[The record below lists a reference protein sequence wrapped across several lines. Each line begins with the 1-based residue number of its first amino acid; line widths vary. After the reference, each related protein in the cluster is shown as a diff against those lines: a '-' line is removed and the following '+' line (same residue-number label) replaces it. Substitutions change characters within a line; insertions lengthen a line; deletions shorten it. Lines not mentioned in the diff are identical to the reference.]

1 MAPHGLAI
9 GRPVDWYSSISE
21 SRVKGVDMSE
31 NPSRQDQ
38 PEENPT
44 EPLAGAGSNPTRPL
58 GRPQDPGRTPP
69 PQEEPGLPGYG
80 QAQEG
85 PSPDQQPYPQA
96 PAGGPYPQAPAAGAY
111 QQPYGQAPYGQQPFA
126 QPAYGQQQYGQQP
139 YGQPYYGGYPEQK
152 SRLVAGLLGILLGGL
167 GIHRFYLGYV
177 GLGIAQIAV
186 TLVTFGFGAIWGFIE
201 GIMILVGA
209 EMFRRDAKGVPL
221 KE

>member
-1 MAPHGLAI
+1 
-9 GRPVDWYSSISE
+9 
-21 SRVKGVDMSE
+21 MSE

-44 EPLAGAGSNPTRPL
+44 EPLAGAGSYPTRPL
-58 GRPQDPGRTPP
+58 GRPQEPGRTPP
-69 PQEEPGLPGYG
+69 QQEEPGLPGYG
-80 QAQEG
+80 QAQHG
-85 PSPDQQPYPQA
+85 PGPDRQAPAAGPYPQA
-96 PAGGPYPQAPAAGAY
+96 PAGGPYPQAPAAGPYPQAPAGGPY
-111 QQPYGQAPYGQQPFA
+111 QQPYGQAPYGQQPFS
-126 QPAYGQQQYGQQP
+126 QPAYGQQP

-186 TLVTFGFGAIWGFIE
+186 TLVTFGVGAIWGFIE

>member
-1 MAPHGLAI
+1 
-9 GRPVDWYSSISE
+9 
-21 SRVKGVDMSE
+21 MSE

-38 PEENPT
+38 PDENPT
-44 EPLAGAGSNPTRPL
+44 EPLAGAGTNPTRPL
-58 GRPQDPGRTPP
+58 GGPQEPGRTPP
-69 PQEEPGLPGYG
+69 QPQEPGLPGYG
-80 QAQEG
+80 QAQHG
-85 PSPDQQPYPQA
+85 QDPDQQPYPQA
-96 PAGGPYPQAPAAGAY
+96 PAGGPY
-111 QQPYGQAPYGQQPFA
+111 QQPYGQQPYT
-126 QPAYGQQQYGQQP
+126 QPAYGQQPYGQQP

-152 SRLVAGLLGILLGGL
+152 SRLVAGLLGVLLGGL

>member
-1 MAPHGLAI
+1 
-9 GRPVDWYSSISE
+9 
-21 SRVKGVDMSE
+21 MSE
-31 NPSRQDQ
+31 NPSRQEP

-44 EPLAGAGSNPTRPL
+44 EPLGGTGTNPTRPL
-58 GRPQDPGRTPP
+58 GRPQGPNLTPP
-69 PQEEPGLPGYG
+69 GQEEPAPPAYG
-80 QAQEG
+80 QAGRG
-85 PSPDQQPYPQA
+85 PAPDQQPYPQA
-96 PAGGPYPQAPAAGAY
+96 PAGQPYQQSPQNGPY
-111 QQPYGQAPYGQQPFA
+111 QQPYGQPPYGQQPFA

-186 TLVTFGFGAIWGFIE
+186 TVVTFGFGAIWGFIE